1 MNISENIKKL
11 CSNIN
16 YIFDKEKNVKYTGE
30 FKPILYKHIYS
41 SSKNKTIR
49 IENKGEILPIKGV
62 VNYKCTNCYNTN
74 EILLKRFLRFSFFCS
89 FRFDCFLRDFNFI
102 ICPSKKWKLTPEL

>member
-49 IENKGEILPIKGV
+49 IENKGEILPIKA
-62 VNYKCTNCYNTN
+62 
-74 EILLKRFLRFSFFCS
+74 I
-89 FRFDCFLRDFNFI
+89 
-102 ICPSKKWKLTPEL
+102 